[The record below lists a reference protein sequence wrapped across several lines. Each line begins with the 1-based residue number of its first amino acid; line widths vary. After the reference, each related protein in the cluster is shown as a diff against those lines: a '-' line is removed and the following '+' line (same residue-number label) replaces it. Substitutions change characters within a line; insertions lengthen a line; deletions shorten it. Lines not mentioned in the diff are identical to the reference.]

1 MTQQLHSYSGQNYD
15 RWVQRNSNTTT
26 LGKVQKQFWFTKS
39 AVIRK
44 LGKKED
50 EHVVASDAEL
60 DAKIELFKA
69 IETSTKNLQVC
80 GRDRCEWVVCFLF
93 LFLCVKSSLCH
104 CLFFIFYVFIIN
116 FLSVFH
122 IIIVILSMFF
132 FLDF

>member
-1 MTQQLHSYSGQNYD
+1 MTQHLHSYSGQSYD
-15 RWVQRNSNTTT
+15 KWVERNSNHTT

-69 IETSTKNLQVC
+69 IESSTRELQV
-80 GRDRCEWVVCFLF
+80 
-93 LFLCVKSSLCH
+93 
-104 CLFFIFYVFIIN
+104 
-116 FLSVFH
+116 
-122 IIIVILSMFF
+122 
-132 FLDF
+132 